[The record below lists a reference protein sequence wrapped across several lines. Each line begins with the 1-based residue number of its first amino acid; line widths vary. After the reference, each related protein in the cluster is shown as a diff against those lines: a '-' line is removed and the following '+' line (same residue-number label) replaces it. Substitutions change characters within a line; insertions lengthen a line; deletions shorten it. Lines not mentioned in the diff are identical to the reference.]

1 MAEFDYE
8 SEAIS
13 KRIMAA
19 SPHSAGEVHISTGRV
34 ALDASLAASDMIGI
48 CLLPKGCIP
57 VDFTMKSGDL
67 DTHASPT
74 ITVSIGIS
82 KAAKSDLA
90 ASTTIIAD
98 SAVPK
103 TGGIDKPDA
112 TDVVLQGLRAKNV
125 DRIIA
130 GKVTAAG
137 TTKAAGEL
145 MGELF
150 YRAAES
156 GEWSSTPSSI
166 S

>member
-1 MAEFDYE
+1 MADFDYE
-8 SEAIS
+8 SDAIG
-13 KRIMAA
+13 KRVMAA

-34 ALDASLAASDMIGI
+34 ALDVSVAASDMIGI

-57 VDFTMKSGDL
+57 IDFTMKSEVL
-67 DTHASPT
+67 DSHASP
-74 ITVSIGIS
+74 IVAISVGIS
-82 KAAKSDLA
+82 KAARSDLA
-90 ASTTIIAD
+90 ASTTIIAT
-98 SAVPK
+98 SAVPS

-112 TDVVLQGLRAKNV
+112 TDLVLQGLRAKNV

-130 GKVTAAG
+130 GKVTTAG

-166 S
+166 A